1 MDQTRAQNCLGHVSE
16 TGASHSG
23 RRHSPAC
30 RRGWGVCWQPPGAG
44 LPPGL
49 ANRVK
54 PIQSSTR
61 RQRLGAQGRESDLAD
76 PIYLCLA

>member
-23 RRHSPAC
+23 RRHDPAC
-30 RRGWGVCWQPPGAG
+30 RRGWGVLAASWGWAAARLGSRAG
-44 LPPGL
+44 
-49 ANRVK
+49 

-61 RQRLGAQGRESDLAD
+61 RQRRGAQRREADLTD
-76 PIYLCLA
+76 LVCT